1 MKKIVLLTFMLCLGL
16 AAGAVSPQ
24 LVKKARKASY
34 DWARQYS
41 IAVQL
46 EGRQAE
52 ERFLDL
58 FERRSTRI
66 VQDYSP
72 DLSASIP
79 VSEYIKNRKKLD
91 AKQKP
96 FYEIQSVRIASEKA
110 VASTGE
116 KLEYGIVMVMW
127 TNAPTGNPNE
137 TQLMEYELEAQL
149 VYNAATDECCAKSIK
164 KLGQR
169 VLPKEKA
176 KRESTIGSAVKK
188 EFRRL
193 ETTIREAVKPDM
205 AEGNRGNVAGSSPGT
220 GEVPERRR
228 GETVDETCSSPG
240 TGEVPER
247 RRGETVDEAGSA
259 GQRGETVTEGQAPD
273 MTLTFQPN
281 KTIKVIITNPEFLPV
296 RLKVFSNGEFLTGE
310 YLGSRDSIKKIIVL
324 PKGQYEI
331 HAKVGETIIKK
342 EITVK

>member
-127 TNAPTGNPNE
+127 TNAPAGNPNE

-149 VYNAATDECCAKSIK
+149 VYNTSTDECCAKSIK
-164 KLGQR
+164 KLSQR

-176 KRESTIGSAVKK
+176 KRESTLGSAVKK

-205 AEGNRGNVAGSSPGT
+205 AEGNRGNVAG
-220 GEVPERRR
+220 
-228 GETVDETCSSPG
+228 SSPG